1 MSSPFLVKLK
11 RKCNRLTNNTSVFYS
26 MDDDVLMIKNG
37 KKSVLAIQSSTHS
50 LGTKKETLEKGE
62 DESPNMLWEK

>member
-1 MSSPFLVKLK
+1 MNSPFLIKLK
-11 RKCNRLTNNTSVFYS
+11 RKCDRLTNDTMLFYS
-26 MDDDVLMIKNG
+26 KNDDVLMVNNG
-37 KKSVLAIQSSTHS
+37 KKSILAIQSSAHS